1 MTITQINNLKPGRL
15 RALTGMTVK
24 ALGELLATVLPEL
37 EKRRAQAKHHRPDR
51 RRAVGGGAKR
61 KLVPAQE
68 VLLVLIYLRH
78 NVAHEVVGAMFSVS
92 ADLSENLFHEI
103 VPLLRELFPAN
114 RFEAEKRYR
123 QEGASL
129 VVEKIDR
136 VLIDSFETA
145 IPRPSNQERQ
155 KRVYSGKKKRHT
167 LKTQIITDATGEV
180 LDVDA
185 GHRGPA
191 ADKKIFE
198 ASEVNE
204 QFPQATKQA
213 DLGYLGAD
221 GVETPHRKP
230 RGGQLTAAQ
239 REENRQK
246 ASVRVHVEHGIRR
259 VKGFKI
265 VRENYRHAIGLFPM
279 VVSAVV
285 GLVHLN
291 RILQ

>member
-1 MTITQINNLKPGRL
+1 MTLKHINNLKPGRL
-15 RALTGMTVK
+15 RALTGMTLK
-24 ALGELLATVLPEL
+24 ALGELLATLLPEL
-37 EKRRAQAKHHRPDR
+37 IQRRTQAQTQRPDR
-51 RRAVGGGAKR
+51 QRAVGGGAKR
-61 KLVPAQE
+61 QLAPAQE

-78 NVAHEVVGAMFSVS
+78 NVAHEVVGALFGVS

-114 RFEAEKRYR
+114 RFEAEKRFR
-123 QEGASL
+123 RAGPTL
-129 VVEKIDR
+129 HVEKMDR

-145 IPRPSNQERQ
+145 IPRPSLNDRQ

-167 LKTQIITDATGEV
+167 LKTQVVSDPQGEV
-180 LDVDA
+180 LDVDG

-191 ADKKIFE
+191 SDKKIYE
-198 ASEVNE
+198 ASAVRE
-204 QFPQATKQA
+204 QFPHASKQA
-213 DLGYLGAD
+213 DLGYLGTD

-230 RGGQLTAAQ
+230 RGGELTAEQ
-239 REENRQK
+239 REENRQL

-259 VKGFKI
+259 IKGFKI

-291 RILQ
+291 RIFG